1 DFGQT
6 QGYFINPVVL
16 RAQVVGDAIFSV
28 FLEQTRQRMLRAL
41 NYRHFP
47 FGALVEELQPVR
59 IPGRS
64 PLVQTVFTF
73 LSQADPVSNS
83 ALFGLG
89 LAGTKL
95 IVGEFEL
102 ENIGL
107 RPVST
112 EFDFTLMVAEAGDGL
127 HASLCYRRDLFSQ
140 QMAAA
145 MLRSWGVLIE
155 SVCANPS

>member
-1 DFGQT
+1 
-6 QGYFINPVVL
+6 
-16 RAQVVGDAIFSV
+16 S
-28 FLEQTRQRMLRAL
+28 
-41 NYRHFP
+41 

-155 SVCANPS
+155 SVCANPSCRVSALPILTAEEILALVEFNKTTVPFEEESSIHEMFERI